1 MYWKLII
8 TWTKNI
14 VLRNNFES
22 IKSTQ
27 NLMQPR
33 GNKNN
38 ITKVFILFFFN
49 EWVEQRNKARLT
61 FEKE

>member
-22 IKSTQ
+22 TKSTQ

-33 GNKNN
+33 GNKNT
-38 ITKVFILFFFN
+38 ITKVFVFFN